1 MKSRKRA
8 SARHRQALEQR
19 RRGLLDATIAVI
31 AREGITGIT
40 LSQIAAEAGC
50 SYGVVSFHYK
60 SKDRLL
66 LAALNALLESYD
78 LVLQKA
84 LSAAGP
90 SPAARLAAVLEAD
103 FDRRVANKRK
113 IAVWMAYWA
122 EAPRNP
128 AYQQRCASM
137 KERYVSTV
145 SEIIGEILLEKGMG
159 ADAEQVTRGLNA
171 MIDGFWLYHQV
182 AGSDP
187 AKRERS
193 REACMCY
200 LRTLFPEEFG
210 SKPRGVGRSRAERNA
225 PLLSAN

>member
-1 MKSRKRA
+1 MKSRKPA

-19 RRGLLDATIAVI
+19 RRSLLDATIAVI
-31 AREGITGIT
+31 ARKGITGIT

-66 LAALNALLESYD
+66 LAALNALLENYD
-78 LVLQKA
+78 LVLQRA
-84 LSAAGP
+84 LRAVGP
-90 SPAARLAAVLEAD
+90 SPSARLAAVLDAD
-103 FDRRVANKRK
+103 FDRRVANKKK

-128 AYQQRCASM
+128 AYQQRCAAM

-145 SEIIGEILLEKGMG
+145 GGIISEILLETDMS
-159 ADAEQVTRGLNA
+159 ADAELATRGLNA

-193 REACMCY
+193 REACMRY
-200 LRTLFPEEFG
+200 LRTLFPKEFG
-210 SKPRGVGRSRAERNA
+210 AKPRRNDGSRAKRKTA
-225 PLLSAN
+225 LLPAN

>member
-1 MKSRKRA
+1 M
-8 SARHRQALEQR
+8 
-19 RRGLLDATIAVI
+19 I

-159 ADAEQVTRGLNA
+159 ANAEQVTRGLNA

-200 LRTLFPEEFG
+200 LRTLFPKEFG
-210 SKPRGVGRSRAERNA
+210 AKPRGVGRSPAERNA